1 MKLLVCNH
9 KMYLTNDEAIMLSND
24 LKDIN
29 TSDIDLIVCPSYL
42 NFDLF
47 KSFTLGAQDA
57 YYEDRGAYTGKVSA
71 YDLSLRNIKYCIV
84 GHSEE
89 RINDSD
95 EVINLKIK
103 AMLRNSITP
112 ILCVGD
118 TKIDRELRR
127 TSEVL
132 KKQIIKGLK
141 DVVLDTTQEIIIAYE
156 PRFLIGGKNTL
167 SKDEIEDILKYIKK
181 ILMGINITR
190 YKLLYGGGVTS
201 SNIEKIKSNL
211 YDGYLLGSAS
221 CDALEIKNIIKI
233 IK

>member
-9 KMYLTNDEAIMLSND
+9 KMYLTHDEAFLLSND
-24 LKDIN
+24 LIN
-29 TSDIDLIVCPSYL
+29 MDTSSVDLIVCPSYL

-47 KSFTLGAQDA
+47 NTFKLGAQDA
-57 YYEDRGAYTGKVSA
+57 YYEDRGAYTGKISA
-71 YDLSLRNIKYCIV
+71 YDLSLRNIKYCIT
-84 GHSEE
+84 GHSEQ
-89 RINDSD
+89 RINDTD

-103 AMLRNSITP
+103 AMLKNSITP
-112 ILCVGD
+112 ILCIGD
-118 TKIDRELRR
+118 TKMDRELRR

-132 KKQIIKGLK
+132 KRQIIKGLK
-141 DVVLDTTQEIIIAYE
+141 DVQLDTNQEIIIAYE

-167 SKDEIEDILKYIKK
+167 SKEEIEDILKYIKK

-201 SNIEKIKSNL
+201 SNIEKIKSDL
-211 YDGYLLGSAS
+211 YDGYLLGSSS
-221 CDALEIKNIIKI
+221 CNANEIKKIVKI